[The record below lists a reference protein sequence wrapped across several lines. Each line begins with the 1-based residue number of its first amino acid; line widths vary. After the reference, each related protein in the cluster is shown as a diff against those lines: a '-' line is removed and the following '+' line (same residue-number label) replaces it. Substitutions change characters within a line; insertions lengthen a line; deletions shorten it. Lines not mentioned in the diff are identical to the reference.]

1 MLNCFII
8 KKSRAHQNQRGDQT
22 FIILCI
28 IDASDTFFLQRRGK
42 RKKDKAELLTDILR
56 FSFSVKLRQTHQKQL
71 KTEVFYAT
79 PALTKLH
86 IVYNIIV
93 ADDSFCSS
101 NSEEY

>member
-1 MLNCFII
+1 MPQTLFSSRGEEKE
-8 KKSRAHQNQRGDQT
+8 KK
-22 FIILCI
+22 
-28 IDASDTFFLQRRGK
+28 
-42 RKKDKAELLTDILR
+42 KAELLTDILR

>member
-1 MLNCFII
+1 MP
-8 KKSRAHQNQRGDQT
+8 QT
-22 FIILCI
+22 L
-28 IDASDTFFLQRRGK
+28 FFLQRRGK